1 MVGDEFKKRVV
12 CFSSPTIWVCLPIR
26 FGVLACHRPNFF
38 DTSVESEETKTP
50 DAFLRA
56 DRCDLAEPSPSR
68 AKARRA
74 TGEPALGAH
83 LPKRDSLPP

>member
-1 MVGDEFKKRVV
+1 MVGDENRQHVFFEFVADHLSLFAHKIRR
-12 CFSSPTIWVCLPIR
+12 FSLSSAQLFR
-26 FGVLACHRPNFF
+26 HLGR
-38 DTSVESEETKTP
+38 DEETKTP